1 MKLEQ
6 KGDPAVAERNETKR
20 EKGDLKNS
28 AHKSVDVPCSTDSR
42 RQAASNKTK
51 PLKPKMSKEGPDVQQ
66 EEHVANELNTF
77 SGSAQKAETDSDE
90 NLNGE
95 DEEDDEY
102 DESDSDVNEEEVN
115 DNEDGNRLKSL
126 LEFGRQASAKIERN
140 SLVSK
145 KQEG

>member
-1 MKLEQ
+1 MKLEQKGDPAANKFRSWKQQLSKIAKKKSHKPSQSPHQSFPSPEDAQMKLEQ

-90 NLNGE
+90 NLNG
-95 DEEDDEY
+95 
-102 DESDSDVNEEEVN
+102 
-115 DNEDGNRLKSL
+115 
-126 LEFGRQASAKIERN
+126 
-140 SLVSK
+140 
-145 KQEG
+145 